1 MSAKVIHMAPAR
13 AKRTAEERRKRNEQ
27 FAELMLS
34 RWSDGGPAGGYTL
47 FNAIL
52 HKAVNGPIAT
62 PGRAEILLPVLLEVL
77 DEMDLQNGEV
87 SNA

>member
-1 MSAKVIHMAPAR
+1 MSAKVIDMAPTR
-13 AKRTAEERRKRNEQ
+13 AKRTAEERRKRNEK
-27 FAELMLS
+27 FAELLLS

-62 PGRAEILLPVLLEVL
+62 PARAGILLPVLLEVL
-77 DEMDLQNGEV
+77 DEMEA